1 MEKVKDLLFKI
12 NVKIFTVVFCVVLTL
27 AGIFGILSFFL
38 ALGSI
43 KDNSTPRISLYG
55 RFPSPNPTHIPK
67 AQSEFSLIFTGDVI
81 PARSVN
87 RIMVGKNDFTYPFLN
102 TADFLKSGDLTIIN
116 LEAPLVTGCPVTDS
130 GMIFCSDPRFIEGL
144 KFAGI
149 DVASLANNHAGN
161 YGKEGVDET
170 ISILN
175 GDGIDTTGI
184 HNIVYKDIEGVR
196 FAFLGYN
203 GVSPFPD
210 YLSNIDKEKIQNE
223 VIEAKKNAGIV
234 VVMYHWSAEY
244 SPFPVTDTVA
254 PFDPVEIAHLTI
266 DSGAD
271 LVIGNHPHWVQGYES
286 YKGKMIFYALG
297 NFVFDQ
303 MWSWDTRIG
312 TLLKTNYIGKNLES
326 FELFPIIID
335 NYSQPRFL
343 EGTEKQQVLDIIES
357 RRL

>member
-1 MEKVKDLLFKI
+1 MDKIKDLLLKI
-12 NVKIFTVVFCVVLTL
+12 NVKKFTVVFCLIL
-27 AGIFGILSFFL
+27 AIAGIFGIS
-38 ALGSI
+38 SI
-43 KDNSTPRISLYG
+43 ILVLKSVKDESIPQAVLYG
-55 RFPSPNPTHIPK
+55 RFPSPNPTG
-67 AQSEFSLIFTGDVI
+67 AVTNQSEFSIIFTGDVI

-87 RIMVGKNDFTYPFLN
+87 RTMVGKNDFTYPFLN
-102 TADFLKSGDLTIIN
+102 TADFLKSADLTIIN

-130 GMIFCSDPRFIEGL
+130 GMVFCGDPRFIEGL
-144 KFAGI
+144 KFSGI

-170 ISILN
+170 VSILN
-175 GDGIDTTGI
+175 GSGIETTGI
-184 HNIVYKDIEGVR
+184 HNIAYKDVKGVK

-210 YLSNIDKEKIQNE
+210 YLSSIDKEKIQQE
-223 VIEAKKNAGIV
+223 VSEAKKNADIV
-234 VVMYHWSAEY
+234 VVIYHWSAEY
-244 SPFPVTDTVA
+244 SPFPVADSVA
-254 PFDPVEIAHLTI
+254 PFDPVEIAHLTV

-271 LVIGNHPHWVQGYES
+271 LVVGNHPHWVQGYEN

-312 TLLKTNYIGKNLES
+312 TLLKANYIGKNLES
-326 FELFPIIID
+326 FEFFPIMID

-343 EGTEKQQVLDIIES
+343 EGTEKQQVLDMIES
-357 RRL
+357 RKL